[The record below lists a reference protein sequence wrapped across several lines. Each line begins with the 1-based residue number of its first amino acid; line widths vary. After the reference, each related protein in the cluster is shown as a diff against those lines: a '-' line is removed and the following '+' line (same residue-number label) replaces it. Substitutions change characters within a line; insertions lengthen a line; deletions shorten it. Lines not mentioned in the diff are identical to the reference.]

1 MLSVD
6 VMDDAYFVCVGL
18 CLSKEYR
25 VYCCVGLVWMSSGSG
40 RWEYSR
46 PTWCVVVCRFYI
58 IWIYLHNM
66 DVTLSVCRRKRMKV

>member
-25 VYCCVGLVWMSSGSG
+25 
-40 RWEYSR
+40 
-46 PTWCVVVCRFYI
+46 
-58 IWIYLHNM
+58 IYLLCRLSL
-66 DVTLSVCRRKRMKV
+66 DVKRFRAMGV